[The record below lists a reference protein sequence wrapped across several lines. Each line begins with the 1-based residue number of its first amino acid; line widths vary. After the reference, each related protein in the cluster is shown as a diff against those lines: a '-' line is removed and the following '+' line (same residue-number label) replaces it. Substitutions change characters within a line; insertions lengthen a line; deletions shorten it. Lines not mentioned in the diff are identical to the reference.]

1 MFQYRTTLRHSAVFQ
16 KNVRRNRIG
25 GEHLAAEAQQAP
37 VPLVDDETLLGIAYR
52 RLQAF
57 RQRQPA
63 IFFGQ
68 QRQCRRRAGN
78 AGGQRAVFGSFGDE
92 IAFRIQIHILMR
104 GQGGF
109 LPAIQHHL
117 VVIRL
122 TMQQPE
128 TAAAQTGPRRLHHR
142 QRGADRDG
150 GIEGIAAPVDD
161 FEACSCRQRV
171 GAGNRCTS
179 RP

>member
-1 MFQYRTTLRHSAVFQ
+1 MFQYRTTLRHSTVFQ

-25 GEHLAAEAQQAP
+25 CEHLAAEAQQAP

-63 IFFGQ
+63 IFF
-68 QRQCRRRAGN
+68 
-78 AGGQRAVFGSFGDE
+78 GQRAVFGSFGDE

-171 GAGNRCTS
+171 GSGNRCTS